1 MPCVYTRIKGNVR
14 LIIAVY
20 VDDILVLSNNEEE
33 KCNLK
38 KELMSCFDTKDLGK
52 AKSILGIKI
61 RREKGK
67 IYLDQKSYIE
77 KILSKYNMSD
87 CKPVSTPFAVG
98 TKLNR
103 GQGCDDLP
111 YQQLIGSLNFLAV
124 CTRPDITYTVNYLSR
139 FNNCHEEEHSIAAK
153 RVLRYLKGT
162 INVCLKYQKSDSNI
176 KGYADVDFAGD
187 EDDRKSCTGFTFL
200 MGDGA
205 ITWESKKQ
213 TLVAMSTSESEYI
226 ALSEAW

>member
-1 MPCVYTRIKGNVR
+1 
-14 LIIAVY
+14 
-20 VDDILVLSNNEEE
+20 
-33 KCNLK
+33 
-38 KELMSCFDTKDLGK
+38 
-52 AKSILGIKI
+52 
-61 RREKGK
+61 
-67 IYLDQKSYIE
+67 
-77 KILSKYNMSD
+77 
-87 CKPVSTPFAVG
+87 VG

-103 GQGCDDLP
+103 GQGCGDRP

-139 FNNCHEEEHSIAAK
+139 FNNCHEEEHWIAAK

-176 KGYADVDFAGD
+176 KGYADADFAGD
-187 EDDRKSCTGFTFL
+187 EDDRKSCTGFTFI

-226 ALSEAW
+226 ALSEACKEAKYLQNLLYEILDKKVCINVFNYNQSAQAWAHYQMPYSRTK